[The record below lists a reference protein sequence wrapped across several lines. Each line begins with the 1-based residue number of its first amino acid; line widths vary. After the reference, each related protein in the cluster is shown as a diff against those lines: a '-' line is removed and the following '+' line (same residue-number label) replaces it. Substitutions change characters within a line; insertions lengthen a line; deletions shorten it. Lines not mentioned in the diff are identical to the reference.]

1 MRQVRLV
8 AARELRALFDAPVAY
23 VATIAS
29 LLVVLSL
36 FTTEFFLAA
45 RLDLA
50 PLFRWIPAAAAVL
63 LPALAMRLWAEERR
77 RRTFELLVTLPFSAE
92 DLVLGKFLAGMGV
105 WTLFLL
111 GTTPAV
117 ALLYSLGDPDGGLI
131 LSGYLGALLLGCL
144 LLAQALFL
152 SSLTREV
159 VVAFL
164 TGCAA
169 SVLLLAIGA
178 PQLVAILDGLAP
190 DLAPGSMLA
199 KHLSA
204 LGRYDAFR
212 AGFIGLGQSAWF
224 MCATIVFLSAN
235 TWAVRHLRD

>member
-1 MRQVRLV
+1 MKQVRLV
-8 AARELRALFDAPVAY
+8 ALRELRALFDAPVAY

-77 RRTFELLVTLPFSAE
+77 RRTFELWVTLPLTAPQI
-92 DLVLGKFLAGMGV
+92 VLGKFLAGMGV
-105 WTLFLL
+105 WSLFLL

-117 ALLYSLGDPDGGLI
+117 ALLYVLGDPDGGLI
-131 LSGYLGALLLGCL
+131 LSNYLGALLLGCL

-164 TGCAA
+164 TGCAG
-169 SVLLLAIGA
+169 SVLLLATGS
-178 PQLVAILDGLAP
+178 PQLVAILDGLSP

-199 KHLSA
+199 EHLSA

-224 MCATIVFLSAN
+224 LGTTLVFLTAN
-235 TWAVRHLRD
+235 TWAVQRLRD

>member
-1 MRQVRLV
+1 MKQVRLV
-8 AARELRALFDAPVAY
+8 AGRELRALFDAPVAY

-50 PLFRWIPAAAAVL
+50 PLFRWLPVAGAVL

-77 RRTFELLVTLPFSAE
+77 RRTFELWVTLPFTALE
-92 DLVLGKFLAGMGV
+92 VVLGKFLAGVAV
-105 WTLFLL
+105 WTIFLL
-111 GTTPAV
+111 GTTPA
-117 ALLYSLGDPDGGLI
+117 ALLLYALGEPDGGLI
-131 LSGYLGALLLGCL
+131 LSGYLGALLLGSL
-144 LLAQALFL
+144 LLAQALFF

-164 TGCAA
+164 TGCAGC
-169 SVLLLAIGA
+169 VLFLATGA
-178 PQLVAILDGLAP
+178 PELVAILDGLSP
-190 DLAPGSMLA
+190 DLALGSMLA
-199 KHLSA
+199 EHLSA
-204 LGRYDAFR
+204 LVRYDTLR
-212 AGFIGLGQSAWF
+212 SGFIGLGECAWF
-224 MCATIVFLSAN
+224 LGTTSVFLAAN

>member
-1 MRQVRLV
+1 MKQVRLV
-8 AARELRALFDAPVAY
+8 ARRELRALFDAPVAY

-29 LLVVLSL
+29 LLVLLSL

-50 PLFRWIPAAAAVL
+50 PLFVWIPAAGAVL

-77 RRTFELLVTLPFSAE
+77 RRTFELWVTLPFSAAE
-92 DLVLGKFLAGMGV
+92 IVLGKFFAGMGV
-105 WTLFLL
+105 WLLFLL

-117 ALLYSLGDPDGGLI
+117 ALLFALGEPDVGLI
-131 LSGYLGALLLGCL
+131 LSSYLGALLLGAL
-144 LLAQALFL
+144 LLSQALFL

-164 TGCAA
+164 TGCAG
-169 SVLLLAIGA
+169 SVLFLASGA
-178 PQLVAILDGLAP
+178 PALTAVLDGLNP
-190 DLAPGSMLA
+190 ELALGSLLA
-199 KHLSA
+199 SHLSA
-204 LGRYDAFR
+204 LVRYDTFC

-224 MCATIVFLSAN
+224 LGTAVVFLALN
-235 TWAVRHLRD
+235 TWAVRNVRI